1 MSYRTNRTFSFIGFL
16 ASLLTIFNFL
26 LALPS
31 IFDNLEMGYLV
42 SITEKNF
49 ALKLGFI
56 LILEF
61 GIGYVLTYLLGKSQ
75 RASNHLKAH
84 SAALLIVLISA
95 WLTLFNITEILYS
108 FKIET
113 ISQHFGMLFFML
125 LSFVLQ
131 SFLII
136 IGDWGINPY
145 LIYSKVKTTF
155 KEDRKAKEK
164 FEFDMKV
171 FWIITLGLLEFIFFT
186 VYWIN

>member
-1 MSYRTNRTFSFIGFL
+1 MSYRTNNAFSFIGFL

-31 IFDNLEMGYLV
+31 IFDDIEMGYLV
-42 SITEKNF
+42 SITDKNF

-84 SAALLIVLISA
+84 SSALFIVLISA
-95 WLTLFNITEILYS
+95 WLTLFNITEILYGL
-108 FKIET
+108 KIET
-113 ISQHFGMLFFML
+113 IAQHFGMLFFIL
-125 LSFVLQ
+125 LSFVFQ
-131 SFLII
+131 SFLIL
-136 IGDWGINPY
+136 IGDWGVNPY
-145 LIYSKVKTTF
+145 LIYSKVKS
-155 KEDRKAKEK
+155 DWKAEK
-164 FEFDMKV
+164 KAENEFELDMKF
-171 FWIITLGLLEFIFFT
+171 FWIIILGVLEMIFFA

>member
-1 MSYRTNRTFSFIGFL
+1 MSYRRNNAFSIIGFL

-31 IFDNLEMGYLV
+31 IFDDLDMGYLV

-49 ALKLGFI
+49 ALKLGFV

-61 GIGYVLTYLLGKSQ
+61 GIGYTLTYLLGKSQ
-75 RASNHLKAH
+75 RASNHLKVH

-95 WLTLFNITEILYS
+95 WLTLFNITEILYNI
-108 FKIET
+108 KIES
-113 ISQHFGMLFFML
+113 IAQHFGMLFFII
-125 LSFVLQ
+125 LSFILQ
-131 SFLII
+131 SFLIL

-145 LIYSKVKTTF
+145 LIYSKVKTNW
-155 KEDRKAKEK
+155 KDSNKAENQ
-164 FEFDMKV
+164 FEFDMKI
-171 FWIITLGLLEFIFFT
+171 FWIITLGVLEIIFFT